1 MATLDNPML
10 SVSGEPQAELTG
22 IRRIVVVGR
31 RLSEGYAEIRDRRT
45 DERQDV
51 PVTDVV
57 RVMTGTHG

>member
-1 MATLDNPML
+1 ML